1 VGRYTQVITVK
12 RERVAAY
19 ERIHAQLWPEVLAM
33 ILKCNIRNYPIVRY
47 QALLIAYLEYV
58 GEDFA
63 ADIDRTAA
71 DPKTG
76 GWWAI
81 THLMQEPMSER
92 AAAEWWKRIPEVFHT
107 DQEREHGSGSHGDDG
122 VLIFSAPER

>member
-47 QALLIAYLEYV
+47 QALLIA
-58 GEDFA
+58 
-63 ADIDRTAA
+63 
-71 DPKTG
+71 
-76 GWWAI
+76 
-81 THLMQEPMSER
+81 
-92 AAAEWWKRIPEVFHT
+92 
-107 DQEREHGSGSHGDDG
+107 
-122 VLIFSAPER
+122 

>member
-1 VGRYTQVITVK
+1 MGRYTQVITVK

-63 ADIDRTAA
+63 ADIECTAA
-71 DPKTG
+71 DPETG
-76 GWWAI
+76 EWWAI
-81 THLMQEPMSER
+81 THPMQEPPSSK
-92 AAAEWWKRIPEVFHT
+92 ALFLFPL
-107 DQEREHGSGSHGDDG
+107 SGQ
-122 VLIFSAPER
+122 

>member
-1 VGRYTQVITVK
+1 MGRYAQVITVK

-33 ILKCNIRNYPIVRY
+33 ILKCNIRNYPLFRY
-47 QALLIAYLEYV
+47 QALLIACLECV

-63 ADIDRTAA
+63 ADRDRTAA

-76 GWWAI
+76 EWWAI
-81 THLMQEPMSER
+81 VHPMPEPPSSK
-92 AAAEWWKRIPEVFHT
+92 ALFLFPL
-107 DQEREHGSGSHGDDG
+107 SGQ
-122 VLIFSAPER
+122 